1 MGSLFM
7 SDLKLLLSWTFA
19 WNPRTDLPLAR
30 QAAQMPLRAG
40 FAFASMGLSQSAGRT
55 TTSDVRAIGIAIDAP
70 DRAFARKPTCG
81 HIERLTNHRPHS
93 DPPC

>member
-30 QAAQMPLRAG
+30 QTPQMPLRAG
-40 FAFASMGLSQSAGRT
+40 FVFASMGLSQSA
-55 TTSDVRAIGIAIDAP
+55 
-70 DRAFARKPTCG
+70 
-81 HIERLTNHRPHS
+81 
-93 DPPC
+93 

>member
-30 QAAQMPLRAG
+30 QIAQMPLRAG
-40 FAFASMGLSQSAGRT
+40 FVFASMGLSQSA
-55 TTSDVRAIGIAIDAP
+55 
-70 DRAFARKPTCG
+70 
-81 HIERLTNHRPHS
+81 
-93 DPPC
+93 